1 MEDREKDYKKLYEET
16 LLTLSEKEELL
27 LCKEQE
33 LTRKEEIIS
42 DLKFELDKFLRQLFG
57 AKSEKR
63 DSQAGENQL
72 GLFELGT
79 PGPSRRSFPKLPQ

>member
-1 MEDREKDYKKLYEET
+1 MTPSL
-16 LLTLSEKEELL
+16 
-27 LCKEQE
+27 
-33 LTRKEEIIS
+33 

-63 DSQAGENQL
+63 DNQAGENQL

-79 PGPSRRSFPKLPQ
+79 TRAQQEELS